1 VQRVDL
7 GAALTLLLM
16 ANQVGEIE
24 QRTKA
29 IPKRRGALDL
39 ASDVTDDAA
48 KPPSRVRRN
57 LSSRRARLN
66 WWACV

>member
-7 GAALTLLLM
+7 GPALALLLE
-16 ANQVGEIE
+16 ANPQREIE
-24 QRTKA
+24 QRAKA
-29 IPKRRGALDL
+29 ILERGIALDL
-39 ASDVTDDAA
+39 ARRMSRMTR
-48 KPPSRVRRN
+48 PSRVRRN